1 MELTDGMKEVDFAQ
15 YCHTCKH
22 IGVPE
27 ELEPCFDC
35 LAEPVNQYSHK
46 PVKYEEKK

>member
-1 MELTDGMKEVDFAQ
+1 MELTDGMKEVYFDQ
-15 YCHTCKH
+15 YCPTCKYKDT
-22 IGVPE
+22 GE
-27 ELEPCFDC
+27 DEQPCFDC